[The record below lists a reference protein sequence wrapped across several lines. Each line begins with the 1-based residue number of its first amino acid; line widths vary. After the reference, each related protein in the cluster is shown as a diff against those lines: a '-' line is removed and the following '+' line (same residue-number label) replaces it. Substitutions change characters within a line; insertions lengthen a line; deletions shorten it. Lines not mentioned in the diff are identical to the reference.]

1 MNEKFIASVL
11 LIASTITTNNNM
23 NHFEFSWQQ
32 EGETIFA
39 QGWEPAQVKGVVC
52 IVHGFNEHSTRY
64 ARAAAYLNNAGY
76 AVLTYDEFGH
86 GKTTGKRGHAPSYEA
101 FLDSVKTIL
110 DEAEKRYPTI
120 KKFLWGHSMGGGI
133 VLNYLLKRKPN
144 IAGAIA
150 TGPLLK
156 LGFEPP
162 AIKVMLAKL
171 MVNIYPA
178 FTESAA
184 LDSSAISRDKDEVK
198 KYDADPYNHGKIT
211 AGTFLGF
218 FEAGKWALENA
229 NQLRTPLLI
238 MHGTA
243 DKLTSP
249 DGSKEFVDR
258 APKTLITSK
267 FWDGFYH
274 ELHNE
279 PEVDRNQV
287 MAYITGWLD
296 AR

>member
-1 MNEKFIASVL
+1 MA
-11 LIASTITTNNNM
+11 
-23 NHFEFSWQQ
+23 HFEFSWQQ
-32 EGETIFA
+32 EGETFFA
-39 QGWEPAQVKGVVC
+39 QGWQPEQVKGVVC

-64 ARAAAYLNNAGY
+64 QRAAEYLNNAGY
-76 AVLTYDEFGH
+76 AVLTYDGFGH
-86 GKTTGKRGHAPSYEA
+86 GRTTGKRGHAPSYDA
-101 FLDSVKTIL
+101 TLDSVKHIL
-110 DEAEKRYPTI
+110 DAAEERFPTA

-133 VLNYLLKRKPN
+133 VLNYLIKRNPN

-178 FTESAA
+178 FTEKAE
-184 LDSSAISRDKDEVK
+184 LDSAAISRDKAEVE
-198 KYDADPYNHGKIT
+198 KYNADKYNHGKIT

-218 FEAGKWALENA
+218 FEAGKWALANA
-229 NQLRTPLLI
+229 ARLRTPLLI

-249 DGSKEFVDR
+249 EGTKEFVEH
-258 APKTLITSK
+258 APKSLVTSK
-267 FWDGFYH
+267 LWEGFYH

-279 PEVDRNQV
+279 PDADRKQV

-296 AR
+296 GK

>member
-1 MNEKFIASVL
+1 M
-11 LIASTITTNNNM
+11 T
-23 NHFEFSWQQ
+23 HFEWNWKQ
-32 EGETIFA
+32 EGETFFA
-39 QGWEPAQVKGVVC
+39 QGWSPEKVKGVV
-52 IVHGFNEHSTRY
+52 ILIHGFNEHSTRY
-64 ARAAAYLNNAGY
+64 VTVAEQLCTAGY

-101 FLDSVKTIL
+101 FLDSVKFVL
-110 DEAEKRYPTI
+110 DEADKRFAGV
-120 KKFLWGHSMGGGI
+120 KKFIWGHSMGGGI
-133 VLNYLLKRKPN
+133 ATNYVLRRNPG

-150 TGPLLK
+150 TGPLFK

-162 AIKVMLAKL
+162 AVKVLLAKM

-184 LDSSAISRDKDEVK
+184 LDSAGISRDIAQVK
-198 KYDADPYNHGKIT
+198 KYDADPFNHGKIT

-218 FEAGKWALENA
+218 FEAGKWAIAHAADLKI
-229 NQLRTPLLI
+229 PMLL

-249 DGSKEFVDR
+249 EGTKEFAAN
-258 APKTLITSK
+258 APKHLITLK
-267 FWDGFYH
+267 LWNGFFH

-279 PEVDRNQV
+279 PEPDRTTVIN
-287 MAYITGWLD
+287 YIIDWLD
-296 AR
+296 TK